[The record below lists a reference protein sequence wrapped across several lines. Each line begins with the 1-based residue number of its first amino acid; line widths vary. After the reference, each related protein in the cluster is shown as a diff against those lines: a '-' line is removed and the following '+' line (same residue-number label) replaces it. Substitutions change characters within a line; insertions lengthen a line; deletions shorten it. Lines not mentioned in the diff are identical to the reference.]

1 MKEYALTEEF
11 QHYYEKLSD
20 EKKDQ
25 VILTETSYSWRTE
38 AAHKEYLNY
47 KLNNT
52 RLNTTKALMDLYKNI
67 LDNPTEYN
75 LSDTERAEV
84 AQTFNYC
91 ESYLSTLTK

>member
-11 QHYYEKLSD
+11 QHYYEKLSN
-20 EKKDQ
+20 EKKSQ
-25 VILTETSYSWRTE
+25 ITLTETSYSWKSE
-38 AAHKEYLNY
+38 AAHKDYLNY

-52 RLNTTKALMDLYKNI
+52 RLNTTKALLDLYKNI

-84 AQTFNYC
+84 AQTFSYC
-91 ESYLSTLTK
+91 ESVLNTLTE